1 MIVVQTIHQEAG
13 SHDIARREIRLHFG
27 EIAESPDVVSVFT
40 GWKFRTDNDDVV
52 VFSIQAVVE
61 PDSSLFQRSGKGES
75 WVHFVEGQT
84 LLVLNRRNEIRNRE
98 AIVIVT
104 DAGLQSQ
111 NTGRAFSVLGGN
123 AAGFHFDCTQRIGAD
138 PRQELSVCRLSHVE
152 SVEQDECLISLRAGN
167 VWLSIGIEHDSGYE
181 GESVAIVA
189 SVGIGNVEDIESAE
203 LFLRRHLRRINS
215 GRRFDDIHC
224 LFHFLLVRDPH
235 LERP

>member
-1 MIVVQTIHQEAG
+1 M
-13 SHDIARREIRLHFG
+13 
-27 EIAESPDVVSVFT
+27 VSVFT

-123 AAGFHFDCTQRIGAD
+123 AAGLYFDCT
-138 PRQELSVCRLSHVE
+138 
-152 SVEQDECLISLRAGN
+152 
-167 VWLSIGIEHDSGYE
+167 
-181 GESVAIVA
+181 
-189 SVGIGNVEDIESAE
+189 
-203 LFLRRHLRRINS
+203 
-215 GRRFDDIHC
+215 
-224 LFHFLLVRDPH
+224 
-235 LERP
+235 